1 MNIKDEF
8 SEMVREITTNKEKT
22 FNITTRDLL
31 GYFYYEKRSSGNK
44 ARIDEFLKEK
54 KLSNRTKLSRN
65 MDRWRNYS

>member
-31 GYFYYEKRSSGNK
+31 GYFYYEKRSSGNT

-54 KLSNRTKLSRN
+54 T
-65 MDRWRNYS
+65 